1 MTIVARRW
9 WTVALRGL
17 AAIILGVL
25 AIFLPGLTFLSLVI
39 LFGVYAI
46 VDGVLSMT
54 IGLRG
59 GDEPQWASIIGRGL
73 VSVVAGV
80 LALAWPGITGLV
92 LLMVI
97 ATWAIIS
104 GVLEIVAA
112 IRLRKEIEHEWM
124 LGLTGALAVAFGIL
138 LFISPAAG
146 AVALGIWV
154 GAYALMLGV
163 VLVGASLSL
172 RKHQKGMER
181 RHVEPPP
188 GAYAP
193 A

>member
-17 AAIILGVL
+17 AAVILGVL
-25 AIFLPGLTFLSLVI
+25 AIFMPGLTFLSLVI
-39 LFGVYAI
+39 LFGVYAV
-46 VDGVLSMT
+46 VDGLLSMT
-54 IGLRG
+54 IGLRS
-59 GDEPQWASIIGRGL
+59 GDEPAWASIIGRGL

-97 ATWAIIS
+97 AAWAIVS

-112 IRLRKEIEHEWM
+112 IRLRKEIEHEWL
-124 LGLTGALAVAFGIL
+124 LGLSGALSIAFGIL

-154 GAYALMLGV
+154 GAYAIALGV
-163 VLVGASLSL
+163 MLLGVSFRL
-172 RKHQKGMER
+172 RKHRQGEER
-181 RHVEPPP
+181 RQVVPPP